1 MANVRLKFLAIL
13 FSAIPVLG
21 SQVLLPEVTGPHVVG
36 LRNLELVDHGRVDP
50 YSPSGAP
57 RDLMV
62 TLFYP
67 TLDASSA
74 HLPLAPQFS
83 PAVASKVDDL
93 LSLASGTAATLTTR
107 ARLNA
112 ALASDISGFPVVI
125 FSHGFGFTRGLYS
138 ALLQDLASW
147 GWIVAAVDHPYDA
160 AIVEYPDGRTVE
172 ARNWSWPLDPPVRE
186 LDLETRVADLLF
198 VLEEL
203 GGGTQVVGAEESI
216 LELYDKQQRAEGTSE
231 SDTLLFALNVSRCVA
246 LGHSFGGATAV
257 QILAN
262 SSAVIAAADLDG
274 FLYGPVIDQGTEKPV
289 LVLGFPEH
297 FATDDPTAAPG
308 WPALHGWKRD
318 FTVAG
323 TVHESYTDYSV
334 FADIWRNEGIE
345 AGSVPGTGM
354 VQIQRTY
361 VDAFFRKFLLDV
373 GDDYFLSNNST
384 EFPEVLLRR
393 SGS

>member
-1 MANVRLKFLAIL
+1 MANLRLAFLTVL
-13 FSAIPVLG
+13 SATIPALG
-21 SQVLLPEVTGPHVVG
+21 SRVSLPELTGSYSIG
-36 LRNLELVDHGRVDP
+36 LRNLELVDYDRVDP
-50 YSPSGAP
+50 FSPSQTP

-67 TLDASSA
+67 TSNTSSA

-83 PAVASKVDDL
+83 PAVASYVDDL
-93 LSLASGTAATLTTR
+93 LSLAPGTAAALTTR
-107 ARLNA
+107 AHLNA
-112 ALASDISGFPVVI
+112 PFAFETAGHPVVI
-125 FSHGFGFTRGLYS
+125 FSHGFGFTRGLYT

-147 GWIVAAVDHPYDA
+147 GWVVVAVDHPYDA
-160 AIVEYPDGRTVE
+160 GIVEYPDGRTAK

-186 LDLETRVADLLF
+186 SALDTRVADLLF
-198 VLEEL
+198 VLEQL
-203 GGGTQVVGAEESI
+203 DGRGQVVHTDQYIGDS
-216 LELYDKQQRAEGTSE
+216 YVKQQRAEGPNEKNILIPT
-231 SDTLLFALNVSRCVA
+231 LNVSRCVA

-257 QILAN
+257 QTLAN

-274 FLYGPVIDQGTEKPV
+274 FLYGPVIEQGTEKPV

-308 WPALHGWKRD
+308 WPALHRWKRD

-334 FADIWRNEGIE
+334 FADIWGGQGVE
-345 AGSVPGTGM
+345 AGSVPGARM
-354 VQIQRTY
+354 VQIQRAYT
-361 VDAFFRKFLLDV
+361 DAFFRQFLLDI
-373 GDDYFLSNNST
+373 GDDMFLSSNSSQ
-384 EFPEVLLRR
+384 FPEVLLRR